1 MLQIKLDALCHWD
14 WDVISNTIF
23 GWIDKYIYIYIYD
36 NTFIHVNQ
44 SEQIKVHANQTILRI
59 KLQSDKPESTEKQTT
74 T

>member
-23 GWIDKYIYIYIYD
+23 GWIDKYIYIYD
-36 NTFIHVNQ
+36 NTFIQVNQ